1 MALLDGKKLAAS
13 IKGEVKTRVAS
24 FTTRHRRAPSLN
36 VVLVGDDAASQI
48 YVRNKGRAC
57 RKTGI
62 ISYENR
68 LPKETEE
75 KELLSL
81 IDTLNAD
88 DTVDGILVQLPVP
101 GHIRAEKVIE
111 TISPDKDVDGL
122 HPTNI
127 GALVAGK
134 DALRS
139 CTPLGC
145 MKLIDKAGVDLVGAN
160 AVVVGRSTMVGK
172 PMAMMLLERHATV
185 TMCHSRTKKLP
196 HVIQE
201 ADVVVAAV
209 GYPELIKGDWVK
221 RGATVIDVG
230 INRLEDGRIV
240 GDVEFENAITHAS
253 WITPVPGGVGP
264 MTIACLVENTIR
276 AAERRMGDI

>member
-13 IKGEVKTRVAS
+13 IRGEVKTRVSA
-24 FTTRHRRAPSLN
+24 FTEKHGRAPALN
-36 VVLVGDDAASQI
+36 VILVGDDAASQI

-57 RKTGI
+57 KKTGI
-62 ISYENR
+62 ISVEHR
-68 LPKETEE
+68 LAEDTEE
-75 KELLSL
+75 AELLNL
-81 IDTLNAD
+81 IQQLNDD
-88 DTVDGILVQLPVP
+88 DTIDGILVQMPVP
-101 GHIRAEKVIE
+101 EQIRPEKVIE
-111 TISPDKDVDGL
+111 LVSPAKDVDGL

-134 DALRS
+134 SALRS

-145 MKLIDKAGVDLVGAN
+145 MKLIDEAGTDLVGAN

-172 PMAMMLLERHATV
+172 PMALMLLERHATV

-196 HVIQE
+196 HIIQE
-201 ADVVVAAV
+201 ADVVIAAV
-209 GYPELIKGDWVK
+209 GYPELIKGDWIK

-264 MTIACLVENTIR
+264 MTIACLVENTIQ
-276 AAERRMGDI
+276 AAERRMDDI

>member
-1 MALLDGKKLAAS
+1 MALLDGKKLAATIRS
-13 IKGEVKTRVAS
+13 EVKTRVAA
-24 FTTRHRRAPSLN
+24 FTARHGRAPALS

-57 RKTGI
+57 KRTGI
-62 ISYENR
+62 LSIEHR
-68 LPKETEE
+68 LSEETEE
-75 KELLSL
+75 KELLAL
-81 IDTLNAD
+81 INKLNAD
-88 DTVDGILVQLPVP
+88 DNVDGILVQLPVP
-101 GHIRAEKVIE
+101 DHISPEKVIE
-111 TISPDKDVDGL
+111 AISPEKDVDGL
-122 HPTNI
+122 HPISI
-127 GALVAGK
+127 GALVAGN

-145 MKLIDKAGVDLVGAN
+145 MKLIDKAGLDLVGAN

-196 HVIQE
+196 HVVQE

-209 GYPELIKGDWVK
+209 GYPELIKGDWIK
-221 RGATVIDVG
+221 RGAVVIDVG

-240 GDVEFENAITHAS
+240 GDVEFENAISHAS
-253 WITPVPGGVGP
+253 FITPVPGGVGP

-276 AAERRMGDI
+276 AAERRVGDI